1 MAGVRG
7 PGVNCGKGGP
17 GRGGKV
23 RFRIL
28 GPLEVWTGQDWGGIG
43 APKWRALLA
52 ALLLNQGQAV
62 STDRLIAEL
71 WGDDAPDR
79 AANLVSVYVLRLRR
93 VLGDPEGRVL
103 TTRAPGYRLLL
114 QPGDLDAESFE
125 SLAGQGRKALAD
137 GDPHGAAAA
146 LAEALGL
153 WRGRA
158 LADVPSSALVTA
170 EAERLEESRLTAL
183 ELRIEADMA
192 GGLHAQLVPELRRLL
207 SDQPLREGLWGL
219 LIRALDGA
227 GRHAE
232 ALAAYGQAR
241 GVISEELGVDPG
253 PELQRLYQALLA
265 ADATAPAG
273 PPASAAPATPGVP
286 RAAAAPPAPVGVATV
301 ASPAPAGA
309 TTSAT
314 PAVSATPA
322 AGPATPATAT
332 VANASSATPTSLA
345 TPVSSTLPTA
355 PVGPGAPAGYQEPAA
370 GYQEPAA
377 DGAAQGSAPGARQSA
392 DAVGRRPGPGSPFRR
407 VPAQLPADVADFT
420 GRVAHLA
427 RLRSAV
433 SEARQR
439 SNPAMAV
446 AVVAGAPG
454 LGKTALAIH
463 AAHALRPDFPDG
475 QLYVSLLGGSEQP
488 VPAEDA
494 LARLLR
500 DLGVDGNRVPLDAEE
515 RAAMYR
521 TRLAERQ
528 MLIVLDDARDAAQV
542 RPLLPGT
549 GSCSVI
555 VTSRHTLS
563 DLVGSRLI
571 DLDVLDDAES
581 AELFNRIIGSD
592 RANAELDATRD
603 VLAFCAGLP
612 LAIRIAGARLAA
624 RRSWK
629 IRTLA
634 GRLADQRRRMDEFT
648 AGDLA
653 VRACFQVSFDAL
665 PRRKGSG
672 GVDAAHAFRMLGV
685 WQGPSIELHAAA
697 ALIGA
702 PEERVTD
709 ALEVLVDAH
718 LLECPA
724 PDRYRLH
731 DLLRAYAAER
741 AQADEAPAGIEDAMH
756 RILDWYLRTAD
767 AAASVVAPYRD
778 RVPLD
783 PAPAGNGPLTFA
795 TPEEALAWCEQE
807 RSNLV
812 AATRQAAARGLH
824 DIAWKLPVAA
834 AVCFDR
840 LGYRTEW
847 LATHDTAL
855 ASARE
860 LGDRPGEAWV
870 LTNIGT
876 VLGQQHVD
884 DAIGYFEQALA
895 IAREVGDR
903 EDESRASNNLAF
915 TYVILGRYDEAVEP
929 LLGALELQRALG
941 RRYGEA
947 VALCNLGEAYVEL
960 GRYDEAI
967 TRSQEALAIA
977 REIGSERDEGY
988 ALYNLGRAD
997 LGLGRLAEAE
1007 EMFERALPCHRTVGD
1022 KYGEAHDLHRIG
1034 AVQSQAGRLDQ
1045 AREAWTRA
1053 RGIFEALGEDE
1064 LAAELRVE
1072 LAELGAR
1079 G

>member
-1 MAGVRG
+1 MAGSDG
-7 PGVNCGKGGP
+7 AAG
-17 GRGGKV
+17 V

-28 GPLEVWTGQDWGGIG
+28 GPLEVWTGQDWSGIG
-43 APKWRALLA
+43 APKWRALLG
-52 ALLLNQGQAV
+52 ALLLNPGQAV

-71 WGDDAPDR
+71 WGDEPPER

-125 SLAGQGRKALAD
+125 TLVAQGRRALAGAD
-137 GDPHGAAAA
+137 PRGAAEA

-158 LADVPSSALVTA
+158 LADVPPSTLVTA
-170 EAERLEESRLTAL
+170 EADRLEESRLTAL

-192 GGLHAQLVPELRRLL
+192 CGLHAQLVPELRRLL

-241 GVISEELGVDPG
+241 EVISDELGVDPG
-253 PELQRLYQALLA
+253 PELQRLYQALLT
-265 ADATAPAG
+265 AD
-273 PPASAAPATPGVP
+273 SAAPIAGRQP
-286 RAAAAPPAPVGVATV
+286 AAAGAVHVSVPPARE
-301 ASPAPAGA
+301 PAD
-309 TTSAT
+309 
-314 PAVSATPA
+314 
-322 AGPATPATAT
+322 
-332 VANASSATPTSLA
+332 
-345 TPVSSTLPTA
+345 
-355 PVGPGAPAGYQEPAA
+355 PGA
-370 GYQEPAA
+370 
-377 DGAAQGSAPGARQSA
+377 
-392 DAVGRRPGPGSPFRR
+392 RRPGPGSPSRR
-407 VPAQLPADVADFT
+407 APAQLPSAVADFT
-420 GRVAHLA
+420 GRDGDLEQ
-427 RLRSAV
+427 LRAAV
-433 SEARQR
+433 SEARR
-439 SNPAMAV
+439 GENPAVAV

-454 LGKTALAIH
+454 LGKSALAIH
-463 AAHALRPDFPDG
+463 AAHALRPEFPDG

-488 VPAEDA
+488 VASEDV
-494 LARLLR
+494 LARFLR
-500 DLGVDGNRVPLDAEE
+500 DLGVDGTRVPLDAEE
-515 RAAMYR
+515 RAALYR

-555 VTSRHTLS
+555 VTSRHKLS
-563 DLVGSRLI
+563 DLVGSHLI
-571 DLDVLDDAES
+571 DLDVLDDTES
-581 AELFNRIIGSD
+581 AELFNRVVGSD
-592 RANAELDATRD
+592 RAKAEPDAARD
-603 VLAFCAGLP
+603 VLAVCAGLP

-624 RRSWK
+624 RRNWSVS
-629 IRTLA
+629 TLA
-634 GRLADQRRRMDEFT
+634 GRLADQRRRMDEFK

-665 PRRKGSG
+665 PRSMTG
-672 GVDAAHAFRMLGV
+672 GDLDPAHAFRMLGV

-702 PEERVTD
+702 SEEHVAD
-709 ALEVLVDAH
+709 VLEVLIDAH

-741 AQADEAPAGIEDAMH
+741 AEAEEPPAEIEDAM
-756 RILDWYLRTAD
+756 RRVLGWYLRTAD

-783 PAPAGNGPLTFA
+783 PAPPGIEPLGFA
-795 TPEEALAWCEQE
+795 TAEEALGWCEQE
-807 RSNLV
+807 RGNLV
-812 AATRQAAARGLH
+812 AATHQAAAHGLH
-824 DIAWKLPVAA
+824 DVAWKLPVAA
-834 AVCFDR
+834 TVCFDR
-840 LGYRTEW
+840 LGCRAEW
-847 LATHDTAL
+847 LTTHHTAL

-884 DAIGYFEQALA
+884 GAIGYFEQALV
-895 IAREVGDR
+895 IAREVGDPQ
-903 EDESRASNNLAF
+903 DESRAANNLAF
-915 TYVILGRYDEAVEP
+915 TYLNLERYEEAVGP
-929 LLGALELQRALG
+929 LLDALELQRELG

-967 TRSQEALAIA
+967 ARSQEALAMA
-977 REIGSERDEGY
+977 HEIGSVRDEGY
-988 ALYNLGRAD
+988 ALHNLGRAD
-997 LGLGRLAEAE
+997 LGLGRLAEAAD
-1007 EMFERALPCHRTVGD
+1007 MFERALPFHRAVGD
-1022 KYGEAHDLHRIG
+1022 RYGEAHDLRRIG
-1034 AVQSQAGRLDQ
+1034 AVHSRAGRPDQ
-1045 AREAWTRA
+1045 AREAWTQA
-1053 RGIFEALGEDE
+1053 CGIFEALGEDRRT
-1064 LAAELRVE
+1064 AELRAQ
-1072 LAELGAR
+1072 LAELSSLG
-1079 G
+1079 